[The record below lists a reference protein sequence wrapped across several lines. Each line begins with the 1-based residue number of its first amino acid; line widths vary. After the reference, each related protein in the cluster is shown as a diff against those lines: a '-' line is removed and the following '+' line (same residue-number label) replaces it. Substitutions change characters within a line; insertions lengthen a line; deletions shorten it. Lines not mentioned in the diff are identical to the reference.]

1 MIQIGSKRQN
11 IQLSGIL
18 LIRTKC
24 VVYEKYKGI
33 SPKKEKHMTQ
43 IKLTPEELRQSA
55 QRYAQGSQEI
65 DQILNT
71 LTHEQQV
78 IDANWDGSAFDSFE
92 AQFNELSP
100 KIKQFAQLLEDINA
114 QLIKVAD
121 IVEQTDQDIAAQ
133 IH

>member
-1 MIQIGSKRQN
+1 MA
-11 IQLSGIL
+11 
-18 LIRTKC
+18 
-24 VVYEKYKGI
+24 
-33 SPKKEKHMTQ
+33 Q
-43 IKLTPEELRQSA
+43 IKLTPEDLRASA
-55 QRYAQGSQEI
+55 QRYAQGS
-65 DQILNT
+65 
-71 LTHEQQV
+71 QQV

-100 KIKQFAQLLEDINA
+100 KIKQFAQLLEDING

>member
-1 MIQIGSKRQN
+1 M
-11 IQLSGIL
+11 QLSGIL
-18 LIRTKC
+18 LIRTK
-24 VVYEKYKGI
+24 VLFM
-33 SPKKEKHMTQ
+33 KKIRVSDQKDKHMSQ
-43 IKLTPEELRQSA
+43 IKLTPEDLRQSA
-55 QRYAQGSQEI
+55 QRYAQGSQDI
-65 DQILNT
+65 DQILTT

-100 KIKQFAQLLEDINA
+100 KIKQFAQLLEDING

>member
-1 MIQIGSKRQN
+1 
-11 IQLSGIL
+11 
-18 LIRTKC
+18 
-24 VVYEKYKGI
+24 
-33 SPKKEKHMTQ
+33 MTQ
-43 IKLTPEELRQSA
+43 IKLTPEDLRQSA
-55 QRYAQGSQEI
+55 QRYAQGSQDI
-65 DQILNT
+65 DRVLTT

-78 IDANWDGSAFDSFE
+78 IDTNWDGSAFDSFE

-100 KIKQFAQLLEDINA
+100 KIKQFAQLLEDING

>member
-1 MIQIGSKRQN
+1 MA
-11 IQLSGIL
+11 
-18 LIRTKC
+18 
-24 VVYEKYKGI
+24 
-33 SPKKEKHMTQ
+33 Q
-43 IKLTPEELRQSA
+43 IKLTPEDLRASA

-65 DQILNT
+65 DQILTT

-92 AQFNELSP
+92 AQF
-100 KIKQFAQLLEDINA
+100 
-114 QLIKVAD
+114 KVAD

>member
-1 MIQIGSKRQN
+1 MA
-11 IQLSGIL
+11 
-18 LIRTKC
+18 
-24 VVYEKYKGI
+24 
-33 SPKKEKHMTQ
+33 Q

-92 AQFNELSP
+92 LSP

>member
-1 MIQIGSKRQN
+1 MA
-11 IQLSGIL
+11 
-18 LIRTKC
+18 
-24 VVYEKYKGI
+24 
-33 SPKKEKHMTQ
+33 Q
-43 IKLTPEELRQSA
+43 IKLTPEDLRASA

-65 DQILNT
+65 DQILTT

-78 IDANWDGSAFDSFE
+78 IDANWEGSAFDSVE
-92 AQFNELSP
+92 AQFNEVSP
-100 KIKQFAQLLEDINA
+100 KIKQCAQLLEDINA